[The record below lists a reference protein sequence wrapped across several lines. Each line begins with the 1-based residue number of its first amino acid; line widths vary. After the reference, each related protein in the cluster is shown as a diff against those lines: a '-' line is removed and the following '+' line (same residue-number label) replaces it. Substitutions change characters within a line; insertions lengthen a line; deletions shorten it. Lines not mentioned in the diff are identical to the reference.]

1 MQMRAREPDIQG
13 FIHRDGIAVAYES
26 YGSGER
32 CVLFPPIDTIA
43 HSRAWKGQIPYLARH
58 ARVVSIDP
66 RGNGRSDR
74 PTDPAAYT
82 ADEFATDTLQVMDEL
97 GIDRAVLVGICSSA
111 WTAFL
116 VAARSPERVAGI
128 VTLAANIPMLA
139 PPHPWRAEFPWNE
152 PLDVESHEG
161 WAKDNIYYWQQSP
174 ESYRDFTE
182 FFAGQVIPEPHR
194 SKLYEDFVGWSLE
207 TTAQAMAAND
217 LAPPTVSTPEESRS
231 LVQQV
236 KCPVLSLYGDSDR
249 CTPGERSRALAE
261 LVDARLLEV
270 AGGGHLLMGSQ
281 PVLVNTQIRQFLDDV
296 WPAPAPP
303 RRWHRAID
311 RPKKVLFLSSAI
323 GMGHAARDLAV
334 VQQLRERVPD
344 VQVDWL
350 TQHPVT
356 ELLTRHGERV
366 HPASAWL
373 ASESAHIEASAG
385 EHRLDVFQVWREM
398 DETLLANYMV
408 FDDLVGDEPYD
419 LWVGDEAWDLDY
431 FLHEN
436 PERKRAAYAWMTDFV
451 GWVPMPEGGEREAVL
466 TADYNAEMVEQ
477 VARFPRL
484 RDRSIFVGN
493 PEDCVDL
500 PLGPGLPSVREW
512 TQAHFQFS
520 GHVLGAQPQGEQD
533 RAALRRRLGYAP
545 ADRVCVVTVGGS
557 GVGLPMLRRLVEA
570 WPIAKR
576 TVPGL
581 RMVVVT
587 GPRIDPALLRSGDPG
602 LVVHGYLPDLTDHLA
617 ACDLAVVQGG
627 LTTTM
632 DLVAA
637 GRPFLYLPL
646 QGHFEQNVHVPHR
659 LAQYGAGVRVDWAE
673 ATPELLADLIKST
686 LGSEVRYRPV
696 ETDGAA
702 RAADLLAEML

>member
-1 MQMRAREPDIQG
+1 
-13 FIHRDGIAVAYES
+13 
-26 YGSGER
+26 
-32 CVLFPPIDTIA
+32 
-43 HSRAWKGQIPYLARH
+43 
-58 ARVVSIDP
+58 VS
-66 RGNGRSDR
+66 
-74 PTDPAAYT
+74 
-82 ADEFATDTLQVMDEL
+82 
-97 GIDRAVLVGICSSA
+97 
-111 WTAFL
+111 
-116 VAARSPERVAGI
+116 
-128 VTLAANIPMLA
+128 
-139 PPHPWRAEFPWNE
+139 
-152 PLDVESHEG
+152 
-161 WAKDNIYYWQQSP
+161 
-174 ESYRDFTE
+174 
-182 FFAGQVIPEPHR
+182 
-194 SKLYEDFVGWSLE
+194 
-207 TTAQAMAAND
+207 
-217 LAPPTVSTPEESRS
+217 
-231 LVQQV
+231 
-236 KCPVLSLYGDSDR
+236 
-249 CTPGERSRALAE
+249 
-261 LVDARLLEV
+261 
-270 AGGGHLLMGSQ
+270 
-281 PVLVNTQIRQFLDDV
+281 
-296 WPAPAPP
+296 
-303 RRWHRAID
+303 
-311 RPKKVLFLSSAI
+311 
-323 GMGHAARDLAV
+323 
-334 VQQLRERVPD
+334 
-344 VQVDWL
+344 
-350 TQHPVT
+350 
-356 ELLTRHGERV
+356 
-366 HPASAWL
+366 
-373 ASESAHIEASAG
+373 
-385 EHRLDVFQVWREM
+385 
-398 DETLLANYMV
+398 
-408 FDDLVGDEPYD
+408 DEPYD

-520 GHVLGAQPQGEQD
+520 GHVLGAQPHGEQD

-545 ADRVCVVTVGGS
+545 ADKVCVVTVGGS